1 MKDSGFIDTNIWFY
15 AHLDVDDNK
24 CTIELKLLEIL
35 PILVASTQVLNEYYS
50 VMLKKKVADT
60 LIQDNIEV
68 MINIS

>member
-24 CTIELKLLEIL
+24 CTIALKLLEIL

>member
-24 CTIELKLLEIL
+24 CTIALELLEIL